1 MVLEAGRQI
10 PVPAWRGSGEG
21 PLPSCRQVTFC
32 VLTQKQGELAL
43 WSLLFIYFFL
53 FTFWPPSPISPTPSL
68 STSDNHQSRLHIYE
82 LGFCYCCF
90 VFVCLLRFH
99 PWEITQYLSFS
110 VWFISLSIMPWGPS
124 MLLQMASFHFLW
136 LNNILLHMYIP
147 HSFVYSSINGHWV
160 VLFFHSGCL
169 VSPASF
175 IEATVLSPLYILGS
189 FVVN

>member
-1 MVLEAGRQI
+1 MFIFLKETNTNSYERI
-10 PVPAWRGSGEG
+10 I
-21 PLPSCRQVTFC
+21 
-32 VLTQKQGELAL
+32 LTPHYEMLFSRDFELNL
-43 WSLLFIYFFL
+43 NYEENFETSL
-53 FTFWPPSPISPTPSL
+53 TFWTPSL
-68 STSDNHQSRLHIYE
+68 IPTPIITTSDNHQSRLHIYE